1 MKATLYD
8 IAHARSG
15 DKGPNTNVGLIL
27 RSQATYDWA
36 KEEIPTER
44 VKGHFSSVVKG
55 EVIRYEMPNLWA
67 FNFILYDSLLGAAAR
82 RCSWT
87 PKGKLTVSI
96 FCEWKWMCRRSCYIN
111 NQY

>member
-15 DKGPNTNVGLIL
+15 DKGSNTNVGLIL
-27 RSQATYDWA
+27 RSQAAYDWA
-36 KEEIPTER
+36 KEEISAER

-67 FNFILYDSLLGAAAR
+67 FNFILYDSLSGGGSETLQLDAQ
-82 RCSWT
+82 
-87 PKGKLTVSI
+87 GKTYGQHLLRMEMDVP
-96 FCEWKWMCRRSCYIN
+96 EKLL
-111 NQY
+111 Q